1 MDNETFGNLSTEP
14 QKIYISK
21 GEDLSSIGVF
31 VGGLLL
37 GLGGF
42 ISILFTHF
50 RTSRCTTIEACGF
63 KCNRK
68 IVEED
73 VEDEEKV

>member
-1 MDNETFGNLSTEP
+1 MDNTSSNT
-14 QKIYISK
+14 IYVHK
-21 GEDLSSIGVF
+21 TEDLSTIGVF

-50 RTSRCTTIEACGF
+50 RTSRCITIEACGF
-63 KCNRK
+63 KCKRRV
-68 IVEED
+68 VEPTVD
-73 VEDEEKV
+73 V